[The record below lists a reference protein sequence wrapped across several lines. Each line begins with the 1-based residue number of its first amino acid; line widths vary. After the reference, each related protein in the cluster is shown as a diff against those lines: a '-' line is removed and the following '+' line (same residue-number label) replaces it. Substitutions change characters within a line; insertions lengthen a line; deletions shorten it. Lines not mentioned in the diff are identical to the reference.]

1 MPRAIGYACSDPL
14 EKNSAMSVLK
24 MSMFRGERQLLLSSL
39 LSSVLLSAQ
48 ISAEELLESY
58 LELDLEDLLSMEV
71 TSVSRA
77 VRTPSSVEYGS
88 LNIAFIVPLPPPFPP
103 AEIHAIG
110 NQAFESE
117 VLLAYETGYRIQP
130 RENLSFDLALFY
142 NDYDNIQNFQSLD
155 PLNPLADLQY
165 DNNISAH
172 SYGMELVVDWR
183 ALEWWRLQSNY
194 SFIEVSDFAGGILG
208 SGGSPKHQ
216 FSLRSMMDLSNNV
229 SLDLW
234 AYYVDELKRP
244 ASTVD
249 IPVGEYT
256 SLNARLAWRP
266 QKNLELSLVG
276 QNLLDNHHPE
286 FTGEYLLIQT
296 EVERSAYGL
305 VRVNF

>member
-1 MPRAIGYACSDPL
+1 M
-14 EKNSAMSVLK
+14 
-24 MSMFRGERQLLLSSL
+24 
-39 LSSVLLSAQ
+39 
-48 ISAEELLESY
+48 
-58 LELDLEDLLSMEV
+58 
-71 TSVSRA
+71 
-77 VRTPSSVEYGS
+77 
-88 LNIAFIVPLPPPFPP
+88 
-103 AEIHAIG
+103 
-110 NQAFESE
+110 
-117 VLLAYETGYRIQP
+117 LLAYETGYRIQP
-130 RENLSFDLALFY
+130 RENISFDLALFY

-172 SYGMELVVDWR
+172 SYGVELAVDWR

-216 FSLRSMMDLSNNV
+216 LSLRSMMDLSNNV

-296 EVERSAYGL
+296 EVERSVYGL